1 MGVESFAGLTSM
13 IAPLP
18 GKRFAAALAA
28 ALLVPAATQ
37 AWGAAQI
44 YKCLDRSLGILY
56 TDVPCKEGERLDV
69 RAGDA
74 DPAAIAQLAREREAL
89 DRSAAQRIAD
99 ERRATLQRRYY
110 DPGPAYL
117 GPDVAAYAE
126 APDYYSPYGYGYAY
140 GGVYAP
146 EQTRMHDGRRDR
158 FDRRAEHVRAVPARP
173 AVPRR

>member
-1 MGVESFAGLTSM
+1 M
-13 IAPLP
+13 ISPLS

-28 ALLVPAATQ
+28 VLLLPAATQ
-37 AWGAAQI
+37 AWGAAPQI
-44 YKCLDRSLGILY
+44 YKCVDRSLGILY

-126 APDYYSPYGYGYAY
+126 APDYSAYGYGYTY
-140 GGVYAP
+140 GGVYTP
-146 EQTRMHDGRRDR
+146 EPRRMHDGRRDR

-173 AVPRR
+173 AVPHR